1 MEIMKAKKTYPEWV
15 NELARKYYSRTI
27 FQYILHG
34 NIFDYVQ
41 IKEGEQ
47 TKYLLLRDFL
57 SEELFNTSDLMVFY
71 DRSSGIRFR
80 TREMQ
85 QDFIRSLAAYDTIH
99 GTDFAKAI
107 PRDPVRAFTLL
118 EMHFR
123 KRLLDNKDFSIS
135 FVVEYA
141 ETIVPM
147 ASAAQYN
154 QEDRTLLVFLQ
165 RWANEGIFRQSDMAV
180 ILLTENIINLNQQY
194 VKNPYNQEFTI
205 PYPVEESR
213 LDFIRH
219 FFSRYPVQTQDTAHP
234 INLLEMPVEVLA
246 KNTAGLNIAH
256 LRVLLSEIVENKLR
270 FTYADLNKRKKEMI
284 EAESAGLLEFVQSKY
299 NLDDVAGHKYAKTHL
314 LQTAAAVKAGRQDV
328 VPMGYLVAG
337 PVGTGKTFLITC
349 FANDI
354 GVPMVI
360 LKNFRSKYQGETEGN
375 LERVLNLLQAMTPVA
390 VMIDEADA
398 YLGQRNAEGDS
409 GVSSRVFSMIASF
422 MSNTDHR
429 GKIIWFLV
437 TARPDLMPVD
447 FKRQGRAEEHIALF
461 YPETLEERKELFKVT
476 LKKTGLKDFDMST
489 LDDSFFENMSVNSGA
504 EMEAALTRAKFRA
517 ATDNAPAVT
526 ADIIKA
532 ALEDFLPPT
541 YPAEIELMN
550 YAAVLECTSK
560 ALLPEKYKKMDRQ
573 EVVEK
578 VQELKARVEMNL

>member
-1 MEIMKAKKTYPEWV
+1 
-15 NELARKYYSRTI
+15 
-27 FQYILHG
+27 
-34 NIFDYVQ
+34 
-41 IKEGEQ
+41 
-47 TKYLLLRDFL
+47 
-57 SEELFNTSDLMVFY
+57 
-71 DRSSGIRFR
+71 
-80 TREMQ
+80 
-85 QDFIRSLAAYDTIH
+85 
-99 GTDFAKAI
+99 
-107 PRDPVRAFTLL
+107 
-118 EMHFR
+118 
-123 KRLLDNKDFSIS
+123 
-135 FVVEYA
+135 
-141 ETIVPM
+141 
-147 ASAAQYN
+147 
-154 QEDRTLLVFLQ
+154 
-165 RWANEGIFRQSDMAV
+165 
-180 ILLTENIINLNQQY
+180 
-194 VKNPYNQEFTI
+194 
-205 PYPVEESR
+205 
-213 LDFIRH
+213 
-219 FFSRYPVQTQDTAHP
+219 
-234 INLLEMPVEVLA
+234 
-246 KNTAGLNIAH
+246 
-256 LRVLLSEIVENKLR
+256 
-270 FTYADLNKRKKEMI
+270 
-284 EAESAGLLEFVQSKY
+284 
-299 NLDDVAGHKYAKTHL
+299 
-314 LQTAAAVKAGRQDV
+314 

-375 LERVLNLLQAMTPVA
+375 LERVLNLLRAMTPVA

-398 YLGQRNAEGDS
+398 YLGQRNSEGDS

-461 YPETLEERKELFKVT
+461 YPETVDERKELFQVT
-476 LKKTGLKDFDMST
+476 LRKTGLQDFDLST
-489 LDDSFFENMSVNSGA
+489 LDNRFFQDMKVNSGA

-517 ATDNAPAVT
+517 AAEGAPAVT

-560 ALLPEKYKKMDRQ
+560 SLLPEKYKKMDRQ

>member
-1 MEIMKAKKTYPEWV
+1 MDSIKSKKTYPEWV
-15 NELARKYYSRTI
+15 NDFARKYHSRTI
-27 FQYILHG
+27 SQYILHG
-34 NIFDYVQ
+34 NIYDYVPVRQ
-41 IKEGEQ
+41 GEDV
-47 TKYLLLRDFL
+47 KYPLMRDFL
-57 SEELFNTSDLMVFY
+57 SKEMFAKGDIVVYY
-71 DRSSGIRFR
+71 DRSSGIRFK
-80 TREMQ
+80 TREMKV
-85 QDFIRSLAAYDTIH
+85 DFLRSLEAYDTVN
-99 GTDFAKAI
+99 GTAFAKSV

-123 KRLLDNKDFSIS
+123 KRLMEKKNFSIA
-135 FVVEYA
+135 FIVEYA
-141 ETIVPM
+141 ETLIPM
-147 ASAAQYN
+147 ANAAHYN
-154 QEDRTLLVFLQ
+154 PEDRAIQVFLQ
-165 RWANEGIFRQSDMAV
+165 RWANEGLFKMNDLIIV
-180 ILLTENIINLNQQY
+180 LLTENIINLNQQY
-194 VKNPYNQEFTI
+194 VRNPYNYEITI
-205 PYPVEESR
+205 PYSDEAERKTYIDHFLGRYKGADPES
-213 LDFIRH
+213 DPH
-219 FFSRYPVQTQDTAHP
+219 D
-234 INLLEMPVEVLA
+234 LLEMSTDVLA
-246 KNTAGLNIAH
+246 KNTAGLNLAH
-256 LRVLLSEIVENKLR
+256 LRVLLAEIVENKIP
-270 FTYADLNKRKKEMI
+270 FTYKDLNQKKKELI
-284 EAESAGLLEFVQSKY
+284 EAEAGGLLEFVQSKY
-299 NLDDVAGHKYAKTHL
+299 SLADVAGHKHAKTHL
-314 LQTAAAVKAGRQDV
+314 LHTADAIRNGRNDV

-375 LERVLNLLQAMTPVA
+375 LEKVLHLLKAMTPVA

-461 YPETLEERKELFKVT
+461 YPNSIAEKRELFQIM
-476 LKKTGLKDFDMST
+476 LRKTGLKD
-489 LDDSFFENMSVNSGA
+489 LDLETVEDSFFEEMTVNSGA

-517 ATDNAPAVT
+517 ATEGAETVT
-526 ADIIKA
+526 IDIIKA
-532 ALEDFLPPT
+532 AMADFLPPT
-541 YPAEIELMN
+541 YPMEIELMN

-560 ALLPEKYKKMDRQ
+560 ALLPKRYADMDRQ

-578 VQELKARVEMNL
+578 VNELKRRVEMNM

>member
-1 MEIMKAKKTYPEWV
+1 MNITESKKTYPDWV
-15 NELARKYYSRTI
+15 KSFARKYHSRTI
-27 FQYILHG
+27 SQYLLHG
-34 NIFDYVQ
+34 NINDYLGVG
-41 IKEGEQ
+41 EGDGME
-47 TKYLLLRDFL
+47 YVLLRDFL
-57 SEELFNTSDLMVFY
+57 SNELFKNADLVVFY
-71 DRSSGIRFR
+71 DRSSGIRFK
-80 TREMQ
+80 TREMKV
-85 QDFIRSLAAYDTIH
+85 DFIRSLEAYDTVN
-99 GTDFAKAI
+99 GSNFATSI

-123 KRLLDNKDFSIS
+123 KRMMENRNFSIG
-135 FVVEYA
+135 FILEYA
-141 ETIVPM
+141 ETLVPM
-147 ASAAQYN
+147 ANAANYN
-154 QEDRTLLVFLQ
+154 PEDRAILVFLQ
-165 RWANEGIFRQSDMAV
+165 RWANEGLFRMNDLAIV
-180 ILLTENIINLNQQY
+180 LLTENIINLNQQY
-194 VKNPYNQEFTI
+194 VKNPYNFEITL
-205 PYPVEESR
+205 PYPTELERLAYIDFFLNRATKQNPESQPR
-213 LDFIRH
+213 
-219 FFSRYPVQTQDTAHP
+219 
-234 INLLEMPVEVLA
+234 NLLEMSAEVLA

-256 LRVLLSEIVENKLR
+256 LRVLLSEIVENKLM
-270 FTYADLNKRKKEMI
+270 FTYGELNRKKKEMI
-284 EAESAGLLEFVQSKY
+284 EAEAGGLLEFVQSKFS
-299 NLDDVAGHKYAKTHL
+299 LADVAGHKEAKSHL
-314 LQTAAAVKAGRQDV
+314 LQTAAAVKNGREDV

-375 LERVLNLLQAMTPVA
+375 LEKVLNLLKAMTPVA

-398 YLGQRNAEGDS
+398 YLGQRNSEGDS

-461 YPETLEERKELFKVT
+461 YPATIEEKKELFNIM
-476 LKKTGLKDFDMST
+476 LKKTNLKYFDTST
-489 LDDSFFENMSVNSGA
+489 LGDDFFENMTVTSGA

-517 ATDNAPAVT
+517 ASEGLELVDAE
-526 ADIIKA
+526 IIKA
-532 ALEDFLPPT
+532 AMEDFLPPT
-541 YPAEIELMN
+541 YPVEIELMN

-560 ALLPEKYKKMDRQ
+560 ALLPERFKSMSRQ

-578 VQELKARVEMNL
+578 VQFFKHQVESNM

>member
-1 MEIMKAKKTYPEWV
+1 MDSITAKKTFPSWV
-15 NELARKYYSRTI
+15 NDFVRKYHSRTI
-27 FQYILHG
+27 SQYILHG
-34 NIFDYVQ
+34 NIYDYVPVRQ
-41 IKEGEQ
+41 GENQ
-47 TKYLLLRDFL
+47 KYPLLRDFL
-57 SEELFNTSDLMVFY
+57 SNDLFGKADLVVYY
-71 DRSSGIRFR
+71 DRSSGIRFK
-80 TREMQ
+80 TRDMKV
-85 QDFIRSLAAYDTIH
+85 DFLRSLEAYDTVN
-99 GTDFAKAI
+99 GSKFAKSV

-123 KRLLDNKDFSIS
+123 KRLMEKKEFSIA
-135 FVVEYA
+135 FIVEYA
-141 ETIVPM
+141 ETLIPM
-147 ASAAQYN
+147 ANAAHYN
-154 QEDRTLLVFLQ
+154 PEDRAIQVFLQ
-165 RWANEGIFRQSDMAV
+165 RWANEGLFKMNDLIIV
-180 ILLTENIINLNQQY
+180 LLTENIINLNQGY
-194 VKNPYNQEFTI
+194 VRSPYNYEI
-205 PYPVEESR
+205 ALPYCEESER
-213 LDFIRH
+213 KAYIDHFLDHYNRADEDFDPY
-219 FFSRYPVQTQDTAHP
+219 S
-234 INLLEMPVEVLA
+234 LLEMSSDVLA
-246 KNTAGLNIAH
+246 KNTAGLNLAH
-256 LRVLLSEIVENKLR
+256 LRVLLAEIVENRTK
-270 FTYADLNKRKKEMI
+270 FTFGDLNQKKKEII
-284 EAESAGLLEFVQSKY
+284 ESEAGGLLEFVQSKY
-299 NLDDVAGHKYAKTHL
+299 SLADVAGHKQAKHHL
-314 LQTAAAVKAGRQDV
+314 LQTADAVRTGRNDV

-375 LERVLNLLQAMTPVA
+375 LEKVLHLLEAMTPVA

-461 YPETLEERKELFKVT
+461 YPASIAEKRELFQIM
-476 LKKTGLKDFDMST
+476 LRKTGLKD
-489 LDDSFFENMSVNSGA
+489 LDLGEVEDKFFEEMTVNSGA

-517 ATDNAPAVT
+517 AAENAEVVT
-526 ADIIKA
+526 IDIIKA
-532 ALEDFLPPT
+532 AMADFLPPT
-541 YPAEIELMN
+541 YPMEIELMN

-560 ALLPEKYKKMDRQ
+560 ALLPARYAEMDRQ

-578 VQELKARVEMNL
+578 VNELKRQVEMNM

>member
-1 MEIMKAKKTYPEWV
+1 MELNENKKAFPSWV
-15 NELARKYYSRTI
+15 KDFAQKYRSRSI
-27 FQYILHG
+27 SQYLMHG
-34 NIFDYVQ
+34 NINDYLRIGEGETTDYV
-41 IKEGEQ
+41 
-47 TKYLLLRDFL
+47 LLRDFL
-57 SEELFNTSDLMVFY
+57 SNELFKKADIVVYY
-71 DRSSGIRFR
+71 DRSSGIRFK
-80 TREMQ
+80 TREMKV
-85 QDFIRSLAAYDTIH
+85 DFLRSLEAYDTVN
-99 GTDFAKAI
+99 GTSFSKAI
-107 PRDPVRAFTLL
+107 PVDPFRAFTLL

-123 KRLLDNKDFSIS
+123 KRFMENKTYAIS
-135 FVVEYA
+135 FIIEYA
-141 ETIVPM
+141 ETLIPM
-147 ASAAQYN
+147 TSDANYN
-154 QEDRTLLVFLQ
+154 PEDRAILVFLQ
-165 RWANEGIFRQSDMAV
+165 RWANEGLFRLNDLV
-180 ILLTENIINLNQQY
+180 VTLLTENVINLNQQY
-194 VKNPYNQEFTI
+194 VKNPYNYELVI
-205 PYPVEESR
+205 PYPAEEER
-213 LDFIRH
+213 LAYIE
-219 FFSRYPVQTQDTAHP
+219 FFLTRAVKLQPNSNPRAQ
-234 INLLEMPVEVLA
+234 LEMSSEVLA

-256 LRVLLSEIVENKLR
+256 LRTLLSELVENQLV
-270 FTYADLNKRKKEMI
+270 FTYANLNAKKKELI
-284 EAESAGLLEFVQSKY
+284 EAEAGGLLEFVQSKY
-299 NLDDVAGHKYAKTHL
+299 SLADVAGHKEAKTHL
-314 LQTAAAVKAGRQDV
+314 LQTAAAVKNGRQDV

-375 LERVLNLLQAMTPVA
+375 LEKVLNLLKAMTPVA

-429 GKIIWFLV
+429 GRIIWFLV

-461 YPETLEERKELFKVT
+461 YPATIEDKKELFDTMLRKTNLKYFDTNT
-476 LKKTGLKDFDMST
+476 LGDE
-489 LDDSFFENMSVNSGA
+489 FFETMTVTSGA

-517 ATDNAPAVT
+517 AAEGAEQVT

-532 ALEDFLPPT
+532 ALADFLPPT
-541 YPAEIELMN
+541 YPTEIELMN

-560 ALLPEKYKKMDRQ
+560 ALLPERYKALTRE

-578 VQELKARVEMNL
+578 VQELKAQVEMNM

>member
-1 MEIMKAKKTYPEWV
+1 MEIVKPKKTYPEWV
-15 NELARKYYSRTI
+15 NAFARKYYSRTI
-27 FQYILHG
+27 TQYVLHG

-41 IKEGEQ
+41 VKDEQQ
-47 TKYLLLRDFL
+47 TKYHLLRDCL
-57 SEELFNTSDLMVFY
+57 SEEIFSGADLLVFY

-85 QDFIRSLAAYDTIH
+85 QDFVRSLEAYDTLN
-99 GTDFAKAI
+99 GTDFHRSV

-123 KRLLDNKDFSIS
+123 KRMMDKKGFSIA
-135 FVVEYA
+135 FVIEYA
-141 ETIVPM
+141 ETLIPM
-147 ASAAQYN
+147 ANAANYN
-154 QEDRTLLVFLQ
+154 PEDRAILVFLQ
-165 RWANEGIFRQSDMAV
+165 RWANEGLFRNNDIAIV
-180 ILLTENIINLNQQY
+180 LLTENIINLNQQY
-194 VKNPYNQEFTI
+194 VKSPYTQEYTL
-205 PYPVEESR
+205 PYPEEADR
-213 LDFIRH
+213 LGFIEH
-219 FFSRYPVQTQDTAHP
+219 FLSKFPNPEGPDHP
-234 INLLEMPVEVLA
+234 KHLLEMSLGVLA

-256 LRVLLSEIVENKLR
+256 LRVLLSEIIENKLK
-270 FTYADLNKRKKEMI
+270 FSYADLNKRKKEMI
-284 EAESAGLLEFVQSKY
+284 EAESGGLLEFVQSKY
-299 NLDDVAGHKYAKTHL
+299 TLADVAGHKYAKSHL
-314 LQTAAAVKAGRQDV
+314 LQTATAIKQGRQDV

-375 LERVLNLLQAMTPVA
+375 LEKVLNLLRAMTPVA

-429 GKIIWFLV
+429 GRIIWFLV

-461 YPETLEERKELFKVT
+461 YPETAAEKRELFEVT

-489 LDDSFFENMSVNSGA
+489 LDDQFFDDMTVNSGA

-517 ATDNAPAVT
+517 AAEGAPAVT

-560 ALLPEKYKKMDRQ
+560 SLLPEKYKHMSRQ
-573 EVVEK
+573 AVVEK
-578 VQELKARVEMNL
+578 VQELKASVEMNL

>member
-1 MEIMKAKKTYPEWV
+1 MEINGTKKSYPSWV
-15 NELARKYYSRTI
+15 HDFARKYYSRTI
-27 FQYILHG
+27 SQFLLHG
-34 NIFDYVQ
+34 NIHDYVSVS
-41 IKEGEQ
+41 EGKNS
-47 TKYLLLRDFL
+47 KYMLLREFL
-57 SEELFNTSDLMVFY
+57 SHEVFEKGDIVVYY
-71 DRSSGIRFR
+71 DRSSGIRFKSPQMK
-80 TREMQ
+80 T
-85 QDFIRSLAAYDTIH
+85 DFLRSLEAYDTMN
-99 GTDFAKAI
+99 GTAFAKSV

-123 KRLLDNKDFSIS
+123 KRLMGNPKMSIA
-135 FVVEYA
+135 FIVEYA
-141 ETIVPM
+141 ETLIPM
-147 ASAAQYN
+147 GNAQHYN
-154 QEDRTLLVFLQ
+154 PEDRAIQVFLQ
-165 RWANEGIFRQSDMAV
+165 RWANEGLFRMHDMMI
-180 ILLTENIINLNQQY
+180 ILLTENAVNLNQQY
-194 VKNPYNQEFTI
+194 VRNPYTYEINL
-205 PYPVEESR
+205 PYPDEEAR
-213 LDFIRH
+213 LSYIDF
-219 FFSRYPVQTQDTAHP
+219 FLSRYSRKENEADPRE
-234 INLLEMPVEVLA
+234 LLEMPDAVLA
-246 KNTAGLNIAH
+246 KNTAGLNLAH
-256 LRVLLSEIVENKLR
+256 LRVMMSEIVENQLR
-270 FTYADLNKRKKEMI
+270 FSYQDLNNKKKELI
-284 EAESAGLLEFVQSKY
+284 EAEAGGLLEFVQSKFS
-299 NLDDVAGHKYAKTHL
+299 LDDVAGHTHAKKHL
-314 LQTAAAVKAGRQDV
+314 LQAASAIRTGQNDV

-375 LERVLNLLQAMTPVA
+375 LEKVLNLLKAMTPVA

-409 GVSSRVFSMIASF
+409 GVSSRVFSMIATF

-461 YPETLEERKELFKVT
+461 YPENVAEKRELFQVM
-476 LKKTGLKDFDMST
+476 LRKTGLKYIDASEV
-489 LDDSFFENMSVNSGA
+489 DDEFFTDMSVNSGA

-517 ATDNAPAVT
+517 TAEGAEKVT
-526 ADIIKA
+526 IEIIKA

-541 YPAEIELMN
+541 YPMEIELMN

-560 ALLPEKYKKMDRQ
+560 ALLPEKYADMDRQ

-578 VQELKARVEMNL
+578 VNELKRRVEMNL

>member
-1 MEIMKAKKTYPEWV
+1 MEINKIKKTYPTWV
-15 NELARKYYSRTI
+15 GDFARKYYSGTI
-27 FQYILHG
+27 GQYLLHG
-34 NIFDYVQ
+34 NIFDLVQ
-41 IKEGEQ
+41 VREGEQ
-47 TKYLLLRDFL
+47 RQYYRLRDFL
-57 SEELFNTSDLMVFY
+57 SEELFRGGDLVIFY
-71 DRSSGIRFR
+71 DRASGIRFKN
-80 TREMQ
+80 REMRA
-85 QDFIRSLAAYDTIH
+85 DFLRSLEAYDTLH
-99 GTDFAKAI
+99 GTNFHNAP

-123 KRLLDNKDFSIS
+123 KRLMEKKDYSIA
-135 FVVEYA
+135 FIVEYA
-141 ETIVPM
+141 DTLIPM
-147 ASAAQYN
+147 ANAANYN
-154 QEDRTLLVFLQ
+154 PEDRAILVFLQ
-165 RWANEGIFRQSDMAV
+165 RWANEGLFQKNDLAIV
-180 ILLTENIINLNQQY
+180 LLAEKMVTLNQQY
-194 VKNPYNQEFTI
+194 VRSPYNYEVEI
-205 PYPVEESR
+205 SYPTEVER
-213 LDFIRH
+213 LSYIDH
-219 FFSRYPVQTQDTAHP
+219 YLGLNP
-234 INLLEMPVEVLA
+234 IGMELLEMSPEVLA

-256 LRVLLSEIVENKLR
+256 LKSMLAELVKNKIQ
-270 FTYADLNKRKKEMI
+270 FTYEDLNKKKKEMI
-284 EAESAGLLEFVQSKY
+284 EAEAGGLLEFVQSKFS
-299 NLDDVAGHKYAKTHL
+299 LKDVAGHRHAKRHL
-314 LQTAAAVKAGRQDV
+314 LQTANAVKNGRQDV

-360 LKNFRSKYQGETEGN
+360 LKNFRSKWQGETEGN
-375 LERVLNLLQAMTPVA
+375 LEKVLNLLKAMTPVA

-398 YLGQRNAEGDS
+398 YLGTRSSEGDS

-461 YPETLEERKELFKVT
+461 YPENADEKRELFEIM
-476 LKKTGLKDFDMST
+476 LQKTGMKYFDASG
-489 LDDSFFENMSVNSGA
+489 LHNDFFENMTVNSGA

-517 ATDNAPAVT
+517 AADGREEVT
-526 ADIIKA
+526 LEDIQG

-541 YPAEIELMN
+541 YPMEIELMN

-560 ALLPEKYKKMDRQ
+560 ALLPDKYKDLKRQ

-578 VQELKARVEMNL
+578 VAQLKREVEMSL

>member
-1 MEIMKAKKTYPEWV
+1 MDIAQSKKTYPAWV
-15 NELARKYYSRTI
+15 GEFARKYYSRTI
-27 FQYILHG
+27 TQYILHG
-34 NIFDYVQ
+34 NIYDYVQ
-41 IKEGEQ
+41 VKDEAQ
-47 TKYLLLRDFL
+47 SKYLLLREFL
-57 SEELFNTSDLMVFY
+57 RDELFVSANLVVFY
-71 DRSSGIRFR
+71 DRASGIRFR
-80 TREMQ
+80 TNEMQ
-85 QDFIRSLAAYDTIH
+85 QDFLRSLAAYDTTH
-99 GTDFAKAI
+99 GTNFAKAV
-107 PRDPVRAFTLL
+107 PADPVRAFTLL

-123 KRLLDNKDFSIS
+123 KRMLDQKDYSIA
-135 FVVEYA
+135 FVIEYA
-141 ETIVPM
+141 ETLIPM
-147 ASAAQYN
+147 ANAANYN
-154 QEDRTLLVFLQ
+154 PEDRALLVFLQ
-165 RWANEGIFRQSDMAV
+165 RWANEGVFRKNDIAIV
-180 ILLTENIINLNQQY
+180 LLTENIINLNQQY
-194 VKNPYNQEFTI
+194 VKGPYTQEYTL
-205 PYPVEESR
+205 PYPDESSR
-213 LDFIRH
+213 LAFIEH
-219 FFSRYPVQTQDTAHP
+219 FLSKSPNPESETHP
-234 INLLEMPVEVLA
+234 AKLLEMPTSVLA

-256 LRVLLSEIVENKLR
+256 LNVLMSELTENKLR
-270 FTYADLNKRKKEMI
+270 FTYADLNKRKKELI
-284 EAESAGLLEFVQSKY
+284 EAESGGLLEFVESKY
-299 NLDDVAGHKYAKTHL
+299 SLADVAGHKYAKSHL
-314 LQTAAAVKAGRQDV
+314 LQTAAAIKAGRQDV

-349 FANDI
+349 FAHDI

-375 LERVLNLLQAMTPVA
+375 LEKVLNLLRAMTPVA

-461 YPETLEERKELFKVT
+461 YPETTAEKRELFEVT
-476 LKKTGLKDFDMST
+476 LRKTGLKDFDLTT
-489 LDDSFFENMSVNSGA
+489 LDDAFFETIKVNSGA

-517 ATDNAPAVT
+517 ATEGAPEVT

-560 ALLPEKYKKMDRQ
+560 ALLPEKYKALSRQ